1 MPNRANLGAMPGLF
15 AAYDASS
22 KPTLKAIAPNTQ
34 SLAVAGEWTIVVTGE
49 FRDPNPSD
57 YRLIL
62 HTPDGQELEEGDVN
76 IDSPTQLT
84 VGYLGG
90 PPAGSQAGEGYA
102 ELRLESRQLPHAEY
116 GRVPFTW
123 TP

>member
-22 KPTLKAIAPNTQ
+22 KPTLEAIAPNTQ
-34 SLAVAGEWTIVVTGE
+34 SVAVAGVWTIDATGT
-49 FRDPNPSD
+49 FPDPNPSD
-57 YRLIL
+57 YRLKL
-62 HTPDGQELEEGDVN
+62 HTPDGQVLDEGAIKN
-76 IDSPTQLT
+76 LT
-84 VGYLGG
+84 ATTFTAEYHDP
-90 PPAGSQAGEGYA
+90 PPAGSTPGEGYA

-116 GRVPFTW
+116 GRAPFTW